1 MKKATVLLLTGLLS
15 LNFMAC
21 SNLNIKGNDNPLSEN
36 PSETSKT
43 AFVAGETTAVN
54 TVCFDTLTQSQKD
67 MYTALLEG
75 FENFSPEIVITGDEQ
90 DIEIAYKNIIADH
103 PEIFYLSGYIY
114 KDTSDIL
121 KRKEFTIY
129 PSYTEDKDKYDEL
142 MKDIEAAADEWL
154 SDIPEDAS
162 SYKKSKL
169 IFEKVVDN
177 TTYKKDC
184 THNQDMASV
193 FLYGQ
198 SVCGGYT
205 QGYSYLMQ
213 RLGIPCAV
221 IYGELEG
228 TPHAWN
234 VSILDNAYY
243 MSDPTNGDGSFT
255 NGSNEKIEYINYN
268 YLNIMPAYTADYV
281 PSYSSIKCTDDKD
294 NYYIKE
300 DRYFE
305 EFTENIVGQI
315 VADTVEEGK
324 RYVTFCYGSP
334 EALNLAEDILF
345 AQSHISRYYD
355 STQVNFI
362 DSTRFNTLTIFF

>member
-1 MKKATVLLLTGLLS
+1 
-15 LNFMAC
+15 
-21 SNLNIKGNDNPLSEN
+21 
-36 PSETSKT
+36 
-43 AFVAGETTAVN
+43 
-54 TVCFDTLTQSQKD
+54 
-67 MYTALLEG
+67 
-75 FENFSPEIVITGDEQ
+75 
-90 DIEIAYKNIIADH
+90 
-103 PEIFYLSGYIY
+103 
-114 KDTSDIL
+114 
-121 KRKEFTIY
+121 
-129 PSYTEDKDKYDEL
+129 
-142 MKDIEAAADEWL
+142 MKDIKAAANEWL

-162 SYKKSKL
+162 SYEKSKL

-213 RLGIPCAV
+213 QLGIPCAV

-255 NGSNEKIEYINYN
+255 NGNNEKIEYINYN
-268 YLNIMPAYTADYV
+268 YLNIIPAYTVDYV
-281 PSYSSIKCTDDKD
+281 PSYSSIKCTDNKD